1 MTGNFL
7 HHHIADPHNVHKHA
21 MMNFEMQHLGGHQ
34 KLAHEEKK
42 IQKQKQ
48 QIATA
53 NGIISKEAALS
64 DLEANEKNAEP
75 PLHDLSGLN
84 CADHG
89 GPNNNFAKE
98 MVYWEDI
105 PSDAMFKSPIGN
117 DSKNRKYLTFEPDGK
132 FVIRYLTFCK

>member
-1 MTGNFL
+1 
-7 HHHIADPHNVHKHA
+7 
-21 MMNFEMQHLGGHQ
+21 MQHLGGHQ

-53 NGIISKEAALS
+53 NGIISKEALS
-64 DLEANEKNAEP
+64 DNEANEKNDVP

-105 PSDAMFKSPIGN
+105 PSDAKFKSPIGN

-132 FVIRYLTFCK
+132 FVIRY

>member
-1 MTGNFL
+1 
-7 HHHIADPHNVHKHA
+7 
-21 MMNFEMQHLGGHQ
+21 MMNFEMQHLGGHA
-34 KLAHEEKK
+34 KRAHEEKK
-42 IQKQKQ
+42 IQKQIKQ

-64 DLEANEKNAEP
+64 ELEANEKNNVP
-75 PLHDLSGLN
+75 SQPLPHDLAGLS
-84 CADHG
+84 CVDHG
-89 GPNNNFAKE
+89 GPSLASE

-132 FVIRYLTFCK
+132 FVIRY